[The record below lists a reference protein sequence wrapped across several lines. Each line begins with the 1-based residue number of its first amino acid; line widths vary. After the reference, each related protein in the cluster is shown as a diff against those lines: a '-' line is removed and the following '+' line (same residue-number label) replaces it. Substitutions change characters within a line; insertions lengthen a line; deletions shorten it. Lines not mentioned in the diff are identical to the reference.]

1 MKYMRILSLLLLT
14 LFIASGC
21 CSQKKVDMTSTQIEY
36 SAHSRGY
43 YKSIVVQDKSV
54 SVTSGRNAEA
64 VQSTIDEAKWNKI
77 VDAFSKVN
85 LDSLS
90 TLKAPTD
97 KRTYD
102 GAAIGNL
109 KISINGKTYETPGF
123 DNGFPPKEIEKLVNL
138 LVGFSKE

>member
-1 MKYMRILSLLLLT
+1 MRILSILLVT

-21 CSQKKVDMTSTQIEY
+21 CSQKKADMKSTQIEY
-36 SAHSRGY
+36 SALSRGY
-43 YKSIVVQDKSV
+43 YKVITVQDKTV
-54 SVTSGRNAEA
+54 SVAKDRNAEP
-64 VQSTIDEAKWNKI
+64 VKNNIDDAKWNKI

-85 LDSLS
+85 LESLS

-109 KISINGKTYETPGF
+109 KVTKDGKTYETPGF

-138 LVGFSKE
+138 LVDFSKE

>member
-1 MKYMRILSLLLLT
+1 MRILSILLLT
-14 LFIASGC
+14 VFIAGGC
-21 CSQKKVDMTSTQIEY
+21 CSQKKANMKSTQIEY
-36 SAHSRGY
+36 SALSRGY
-43 YKSIVVQDKSV
+43 YKVITVQDKSV
-54 SVTSGRNAEA
+54 LVVKERNAQA
-64 VQSTIDEAKWNKI
+64 VKSIIDDAKWNKI

-85 LDSLS
+85 LEGLS

-109 KISINGKTYETPGF
+109 KIVKDGKTYETPGF

-138 LVGFSKE
+138 LVDFSKE

>member
-1 MKYMRILSLLLLT
+1 MRILSILLLT
-14 LFIASGC
+14 VFITGGC
-21 CSQKKVDMTSTQIEY
+21 CSQKKANLKSTQIEY
-36 SAHSRGY
+36 SALSRGY
-43 YKSIVVQDKSV
+43 YKVITVQDKSV
-54 SVTSGRNAEA
+54 SVVKERNAQA
-64 VQSTIDEAKWNKI
+64 VKSTIDDAKWNKI

-85 LDSLS
+85 LESLS

-109 KISINGKTYETPGF
+109 KIVKDGKTYETPGF

-138 LVGFSKE
+138 LVDFSKE

>member
-1 MKYMRILSLLLLT
+1 MRILSILLVT

-21 CSQKKVDMTSTQIEY
+21 CSQKKADMKSTQIEY
-36 SAHSRGY
+36 SALSRGY
-43 YKSIVVQDKSV
+43 YKVITVQDKAV
-54 SVTSGRNAEA
+54 SVAKDRNAEP
-64 VQSTIDEAKWNKI
+64 VKNNIDDAKWNQI

-85 LDSLS
+85 LESLS

-109 KISINGKTYETPGF
+109 KVTKDGKTYETPGF

-138 LVGFSKE
+138 LVDFSKE